1 MPKRGGSG
9 LLSRR
14 EALGAA
20 TIGVIAT
27 SGRGL
32 AVASPN
38 AAAPATF
45 VLVHG
50 AWHGGWCWQRV
61 VDRLATKGH
70 RVFAPT
76 LTGVCERSHLSS
88 PGVNLSVHVSDVV
101 NEIKWKDLS
110 RVVLVGHS
118 YGGMVIT
125 GVAEQIGSKI
135 ASIVYLDA
143 FIPADGQSLAD
154 LGGYVEPGAF
164 TKPISAS
171 RFGVNKADQAW
182 VDGKMTPQSTACFT
196 EKLKVT
202 GAYQKVARK
211 TYIRAKNFAG
221 PGAFGGALEKV
232 SKDSSWRTHVVDCG
246 HDVMLDKPDELAS
259 LLLASI

>member
-1 MPKRGGSG
+1 VPERKGSG
-9 LLSRR
+9 LSRR
-14 EALGAA
+14 AALGAA
-20 TIGVIAT
+20 TVGVIGA

-32 AVASPN
+32 AAPSATV
-38 AAAPATF
+38 AAPATF

-61 VDRLATKGH
+61 VDRLAAKGH

-88 PGVNLSVHVSDVV
+88 PSVNLSVHISDVV
-101 NEIKWKDLS
+101 NEIKWKDLDH
-110 RVVLVGHS
+110 VVLVGHS

-125 GVAEQIGSKI
+125 GVAEQIGSRI

-154 LGGYVEPGAF
+154 LGGMAEPRAF
-164 TKPISAS
+164 TKPIPAI
-171 RFGVNKADQAW
+171 RFSVNKADQGW

-196 EKLKVT
+196 EKLQVT
-202 GAYQKVARK
+202 GAYQNVAKK

-232 SKDSSWRTHVVDCG
+232 RKDSSWKTHVVDCG